1 MTIVQSAYAQT
12 TIPVNQTT
20 PCFLNYTAGP
30 DLWRNCGADVDYLN
44 FALLPFEWITGG
56 LFSMIFVSVIIGM
69 VYIIYHKALYAILI
83 GLVFLPLSYA
93 YFPQVFV
100 IWAMIMAGFGLLA
113 TLYIIITGRT
123 KEYNG

>member
-56 LFSMIFVSVIIGM
+56 LFSMIFVSVVIGM

-100 IWAMIMAGFGLLA
+100 IWAMVMAGFGLLA

>member
-100 IWAMIMAGFGLLA
+100 IWAMVMAGFGLLA

>member
-12 TIPVNQTT
+12 IIPVNQTT